1 MKPFPASLAVETL
14 CLSIQNRQYPQQMP
28 LFLKIS
34 KISKI
39 SSKALSKVILVA
51 AFLLISHSI
60 AHAWHTIASPS
71 NNEQTVIFGSYAN
84 GCIDG
89 AITIPTTGLSYQ
101 QVRPSRNRHYGAP
114 EMADFIA
121 KIDRWALS
129 ENQILIFGDIS
140 QPRGGPANFGHASH
154 QTGLDIDIWFEDR
167 NEPLPE
173 SLIEKLVTPSV
184 VNPKKGD
191 LNQHWRPFYRDL
203 LYYSATNPQTER
215 IFINPVIKAALCQSE
230 EDRSWLQKLR
240 PWFGHDSHFHIR
252 LQCPKDSE
260 HCIPQAP
267 IPVGDGCNQDLQ
279 NWVNDQ
285 INWHLNPPKKSA
297 PIDKPPKV
305 LPIECQ
311 VIKNK

>member
-1 MKPFPASLAVETL
+1 MKHLPS
-14 CLSIQNRQYPQQMP
+14 PQ
-28 LFLKIS
+28 LFKLTTPIKLIKLIKLIYMIS
-34 KISKI
+34 TVMLFITI
-39 SSKALSKVILVA
+39 P
-51 AFLLISHSI
+51 SI
-60 AHAWHTIASPS
+60 AHGWHTISTPS
-71 NNEQTVIFGSYAN
+71 ITYQQQTEIWGSYAN

-114 EMADFIA
+114 QMADFIA
-121 KIDRWALS
+121 AIDRWALR

-167 NEPLPE
+167 HEPLPPP
-173 SLIEKLVTPSV
+173 LIEKLVTPSV
-184 VNPKKGD
+184 VNPKTGT

-203 LYYSATNPQTER
+203 LFYSATDPRTER
-215 IFINPVIKAALCQSE
+215 IFVNPVIKAALCHSE
-230 EDRSWLQKLR
+230 KDRSWLRKLR

-252 LQCPKDSE
+252 LHCPKESQG
-260 HCIPQAP
+260 CIAQAP
-267 IPVGDGCNQDLQ
+267 IPQGDGCDQDLQ

-297 PIDKPPKV
+297 STRAKVPKI
-305 LPIECQ
+305 LPSECQ
-311 VIKNK
+311 VIKTE